1 MTLQEKEQETKE
13 VTDRVMDIQ
22 LKSDALMEIVKGFGP
37 DWELVDLKLSLL
49 VDLDHLAQAVRL
61 LGELC
66 RISKL
71 PTNPIGPDSLR
82 RRDDRNRHCLPIGS

>member
-49 VDLDHLAQAVRL
+49 VDLDHLGQAVRL

-66 RISKL
+66 REE
-71 PTNPIGPDSLR
+71 
-82 RRDDRNRHCLPIGS
+82 